1 MRFLSVRK
9 TVFVVLCTFI
19 LSITTVFADDF
30 YQPFVGSGYFKG
42 HDSVL
47 GDVVVYVPI
56 NSKGSWGTSDSG
68 YLYNVSSTSYSGV
81 MYTKNGTAYTFSS
94 SGFAFP
100 RYRLNSSPSYNYSD
114 LHLTVTESN
123 MQVATVPVNSITV
136 TDSLPFIMVG
146 FLGVILFCLMRFK
159 R

>member
-1 MRFLSVRK
+1 MRYSIVRN
-9 TVFVVLCTFI
+9 FIIVVSAICLC
-19 LSITTVFADDF
+19 ITTVFADDF

-42 HDSVL
+42 HDSIL

-68 YLYNVSSTSYSGV
+68 YLYNVSSSSYSGV

-100 RYRLNSSPSYNYSD
+100 RYRLSSSSSYNYND